1 MDAFAAQD
9 THQHQGDA
17 DSPQQLHHA
26 AQRIIMRDHQ
36 GAPGKKDQIHQ
47 PYHIQSLFT
56 IHTPFCVMP
65 DNPALFQT
73 GFGTN
78 NAFSPG
84 FDNKN
89 FPRVCNAPVLG
100 VWDALTIT

>member
-47 PYHIQSLFT
+47 PYHIQSLFMM
-56 IHTPFCVMP
+56 HN
-65 DNPALFQT
+65 NPALFQS
-73 GFGTN
+73 GFGIN
-78 NAFSPG
+78 NALSPG

-89 FPRVCNAPVLG
+89 FPRVCNALFSASPS
-100 VWDALTIT
+100 